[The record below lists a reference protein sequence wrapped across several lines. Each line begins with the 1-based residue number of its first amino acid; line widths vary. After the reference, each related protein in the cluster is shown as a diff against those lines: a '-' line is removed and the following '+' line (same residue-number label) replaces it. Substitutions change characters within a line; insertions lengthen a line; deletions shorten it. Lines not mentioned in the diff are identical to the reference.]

1 MQNVSSHLYKMRHS
15 VIIFTILLLQAC
27 HDNISV
33 DKHDSI
39 PKNSRNVTI
48 KLIDSLGYVTYSLPN
63 RYDTFFHWTNRSD
76 CGKPCEKEQYRSQPN
91 SLPIIKESGFIFPD
105 RQKDSVEQFTI
116 IHSGW
121 FPFRDNT
128 DTNDITKLHLHQK
141 QYIVSSPET
150 YRIKFDTIE
159 NINGRNFSIIITDL
173 YDNATGIFS
182 KKVIGTTTIKS
193 NGIEFK
199 YELLS
204 KRNDST
210 SKNFIENSYKLLR
223 TIKLNN
229 GI

>member
-1 MQNVSSHLYKMRHS
+1 MPLSKMRHS
-15 VIIFTILLLQAC
+15 IIIFTVLWLQAC
-27 HDNISV
+27 QENTSAV
-33 DKHDSI
+33 KHDSI
-39 PKNSRNVTI
+39 PKNSKTVTT

-76 CGKPCEKEQYRSQPN
+76 CGKHCEKEQYRSQPKF
-91 SLPIIKESGFIFPD
+91 LPISKESGFIYPYKP
-105 RQKDSVEQFTI
+105 KDSVEQFTI

-121 FPFRDNT
+121 FPFREDT
-128 DTNDITKLHLHQK
+128 DTSDITKLHLHRK
-141 QYIVSSPET
+141 QYMVSSPDT

-173 YDNATGIFS
+173 YDTATGIFS

-204 KRNDST
+204 RRNDSIN
-210 SKNFIENSYKLLR
+210 KNFIENSLQLLR